1 MKKLLLAAA
10 IAGVATSA
18 VAQDETK
25 PFTMDGE
32 FGLIVTTGNTET
44 SSMTAGI
51 TAQQEF
57 ENWSNDYALEGLY
70 KKEAGE
76 TLDVDSLNF
85 LASRGQVVVYELRDL
100 TGNIDVP
107 KTFELAVYCKDY
119 TNFDK
124 MILDYDSY
132 NPDGSLNAQLII
144 QMPPCNPDWK
154 MRYRNDIE
162 TRYNNYT
169 QTNGELV
176 EII

>member
-1 MKKLLLAAA
+1 
-10 IAGVATSA
+10 
-18 VAQDETK
+18 
-25 PFTMDGE
+25 
-32 FGLIVTTGNTET
+32 
-44 SSMTAGI
+44 
-51 TAQQEF
+51 
-57 ENWSNDYALEGLY
+57 
-70 KKEAGE
+70 
-76 TLDVDSLNF
+76 
-85 LASRGQVVVYELRDL
+85 
-100 TGNIDVP
+100 
-107 KTFELAVYCKDY
+107 
-119 TNFDK
+119 